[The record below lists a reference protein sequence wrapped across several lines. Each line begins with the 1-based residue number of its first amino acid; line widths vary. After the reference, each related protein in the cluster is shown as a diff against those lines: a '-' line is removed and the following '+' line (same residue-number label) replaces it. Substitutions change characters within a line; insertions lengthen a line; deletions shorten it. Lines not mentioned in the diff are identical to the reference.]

1 MLCFTVSPMVVL
13 LGSPGQHSP
22 QSSQC
27 LDEGCRGFGI
37 GWGRLWHLMA
47 YNMAIFRWD
56 EHENE
61 AAWLMNVE
69 VNSFKSYENTQEVQH
84 GIGAANASWISLK
97 IFLLL
102 FGFKFPACFWCPTPP
117 LLKLTCEIQMCL
129 TKCDEKVAHSTS
141 ELETAWISGAS
152 GANNRGSAT

>member
-1 MLCFTVSPMVVL
+1 MGLSPSSSTTRWFEAFFNDHAVFHSVTHVVL

-61 AAWLMNVE
+61 AAWFMNVE

-84 GIGAANASWISLK
+84 GIGAANASWISGVSLK

-102 FGFKFPACFWCPTPP
+102 DSSSLLVFGAQHLHFWNWRVKFRCVWQNM
-117 LLKLTCEIQMCL
+117 LWWEG
-129 TKCDEKVAHSTS
+129 ST
-141 ELETAWISGAS
+141 
-152 GANNRGSAT
+152 